1 MERGVSTPFAG
12 LQRMIFLLHLEF
24 LTCASRDEEEG
35 EFIAHF
41 LGDGKKA
48 DLQEALTNEGTRR
61 QT

>member
-1 MERGVSTPFAG
+1 
-12 LQRMIFLLHLEF
+12 MIFLLHLEF

-48 DLQEALTNEGTRR
+48 DLQEALTNEGTRK